1 MGKQNKAAK
10 RKAKVKAQKRQA
22 MLCEQ
27 GVSSRLA
34 SALEELCA
42 PILPEYI
49 DDSKNPYITGRQ
61 IAWQLG
67 QIAWNIAVTGRKELA
82 DTAFQNS
89 KLDAE
94 QRAMVSKEIHGL
106 IKQKYAMFPQMCTAI
121 RSVSVQIVN
130 GIPHAKVRQGNTFP
144 ELHIP
149 VFNEP
154 EITAESILTLRKSK
168 GMTQVAFAELLGTTA
183 RKISEWEHNK
193 AVPNEEQK
201 AKILSII
208 SDDAG
213 KH

>member
-49 DDSKNPYITGRQ
+49 DDSKNPDITGRQ

-94 QRAMVSKEIHGL
+94 QRAMVRKEIHGL
-106 IKQKYAMFPQMCTAI
+106 VKQKYAIFPQMRTVI

-130 GIPHAKVRQGNTFP
+130 GIPHAKVRQGDTFP
-144 ELHIP
+144 ELPTP
-149 VFNEP
+149 VFDEP
-154 EITAESILTLRKSK
+154 EITAEFILALRKTK
-168 GMTQVAFAELLGTTA
+168 GMTQVVFAELLGTTA
-183 RKISEWEHNK
+183 RKVSAWEHGK
-193 AVPNEEQK
+193 AEPDEEQK
-201 AKILSII
+201 KMLFKLQTRA
-208 SDDAG
+208 
-213 KH
+213 